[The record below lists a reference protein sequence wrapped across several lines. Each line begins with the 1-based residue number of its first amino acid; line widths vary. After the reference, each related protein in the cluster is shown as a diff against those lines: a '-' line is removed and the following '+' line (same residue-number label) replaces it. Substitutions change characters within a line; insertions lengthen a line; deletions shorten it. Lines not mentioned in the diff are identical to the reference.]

1 MTADEA
7 RIAPLYAAFNAQA
20 FDRVTAMLAPDV
32 VWPDEA
38 EGVALHGRQ
47 AVADYLAR
55 IGAAL
60 RVRYEPISLHTDE
73 DGAVAVLCRQH
84 VASATDGSPWS
95 STRVLHR
102 YVFQDGLVA
111 RLSAEQ
117 DHRDTRF
124 PGIDALLE
132 RVHAAINAGDV
143 DAILACYAPDAR
155 FVDTFE
161 NGVVQGPEGLRAH
174 FRHLLETVRLEIAIL
189 NYALE
194 PDDRVRV
201 RLRVVTRGVGGGL
214 WQDGLVTVWYRLE
227 NGLIVDQDIDDSGL
241 EA

>member
-7 RIAPLYAAFNAQA
+7 RIAPLYVAFNAQA

-38 EGVALHGRQ
+38 EGASLRGRR
-47 AVADYLAR
+47 AVGDYLAR
-55 IGAAL
+55 IATSL
-60 RVRYEPISLHTDE
+60 RVQYEPISLHTDE
-73 DGAVAVLCRQH
+73 PGVVAVLCRQI

-111 RLSAEQ
+111 RLSTEQ
-117 DHRDTRF
+117 DRRDTHF
-124 PGIDALLE
+124 PGVDALLE
-132 RVHAAINAGDV
+132 RVHAAINAGDL
-143 DAILACYAPDAR
+143 DAILACYAPNAR
-155 FVDTFE
+155 FFDTFE
-161 NGVVQGPEGLRAH
+161 DGVVEGAEGLRAH
-174 FRHLLETVRLEIAIL
+174 FRHLLETVRLEIAVL
-189 NYALE
+189 DYALE

-201 RLRVVTRGVGGGL
+201 RLQVVTRGVDGGL

-227 NGLIVDQDIDDSGL
+227 NGLIIHQDIDDSGL